1 MVAKKKRKAA
11 APRKPKKRPIKKMK
25 ASRKRVA
32 RPVKKK
38 KASTKP
44 KVRPAADVLDLPSFL
59 STAEDNLPPRSFLSS
74 QPAAMPFNNSF
85 EVAAQ
90 MIAMR
95 PKMSNAVL
103 STLGVVEPS
112 LLLRTSDPTVLH
124 AEMIEQIEALERAMA
139 DLRKHQRGR
148 GIGDNN
154 PPEPIE
160 PSPLSAMELNEI
172 RKAMAV
178 LKKQPPAPIPP
189 SSKAKAAIALLM
201 KFRGYLAKQA
211 DNLVTEAA
219 KETGKTS

>member
-1 MVAKKKRKAA
+1 MLAKKKRKAA
-11 APRKPKKRPIKKMK
+11 APRKPKKRPIKKRK
-25 ASRKRVA
+25 TSRSKKRVA

-103 STLGVVEPS
+103 STLVVVEPS

-139 DLRKHQRGR
+139 DLRKHRDVAASETITRQSRL
-148 GIGDNN
+148 
-154 PPEPIE
+154 
-160 PSPLSAMELNEI
+160 SPH
-172 RKAMAV
+172 R
-178 LKKQPPAPIPP
+178 
-189 SSKAKAAIALLM
+189 
-201 KFRGYLAKQA
+201 
-211 DNLVTEAA
+211 
-219 KETGKTS
+219 